1 MRIDGYS
8 FIDLHSNSLD
18 TRWVFLKIFFLERKK
33 ITYLDMTTTFYFKLK
48 IAFGKKDEPI

>member
-1 MRIDGYS
+1 MNKATKLSYFSSI
-8 FIDLHSNSLD
+8 
-18 TRWVFLKIFFLERKK
+18 FLQIFFMERKK